1 MIVVAVFKF
10 DIPSNITIRS
20 GSTAIVF
27 RKPIFTIPLE
37 IFTSDS
43 HSSDM
48 LTLMSVG
55 LQQHEWGVR
64 GKNYGIG
71 GVTICAAAVL
81 NVSVPVIHA
90 VWKRSRVSVFIVTVL
105 VIPSDVSLLET

>member
-1 MIVVAVFKF
+1 MIIIAVLKF
-10 DIPSNITIRS
+10 DIPSNVTIRS

-37 IFTSDS
+37 IFTSDP

-55 LQQHEWGVR
+55 LQQYKWGVR

-71 GVTICAAAVL
+71 GVTIRAATVL